1 VDHVT
6 PTVIAL
12 DSLPLLIVIVG
23 HVLHVKQTQN
33 VRIQLQYVQMSV
45 SAAHHVHFNQNVL
58 NILQGHFATQ
68 EHVLGALQTLNAV
81 VHLSQNAQVVI
92 FVLRVNKVLIAHY
105 KQENIVIVALVLHVL

>member
-1 VDHVT
+1 MT
-6 PTVIAL
+6 AL
-12 DSLPLLIVIVG
+12 DSQQHHIVIMG
-23 HVLHVKQTQN
+23 PVLHAKQTPN
-33 VRIQLQYVQMSV
+33 VHIWFLFVQPLFLV
-45 SAAHHVHFNQNVL
+45 PHVHFNQNVL